1 MTSLPIVG
9 TGDSR
14 QAGRYDERMVAP
26 MRQELVRLGFV
37 ETRTVEEVDAQ
48 VKGQSGTALMVVNS
62 VCGCAAGKAR
72 PGVALA
78 LSASPVRPDRLLTV
92 FAGNDIEAT
101 ARARSFFVGY
111 GSSSPQ
117 MGLLKDG
124 QLVFMLERK
133 DIEGREAPEIAA
145 DLVAA
150 FKKWCTEAEG
160 RSGS

>member
-1 MTSLPIVG
+1 MTLLPIVG
-9 TGDSR
+9 TGEPP
-14 QAGRYDERMVAP
+14 QAGRYDERIVGP

-37 ETRTVEEVDAQ
+37 ETRTVAEVDAKL
-48 VKGQSGTALMVVNS
+48 VGQTGTALMVVNS

-78 LSASPVRPDRLLTV
+78 LAESPVRPDRLLTV
-92 FAGNDIEAT
+92 FAGNDIAAT

-133 DIEGREAPEIAA
+133 DIEGRDATEIAA
-145 DLVAA
+145 ELVAA
-150 FKKWCTEAEG
+150 FGKWCG
-160 RSGS
+160 QK

>member
-1 MTSLPIVG
+1 MTSLPIIG
-9 TGDSR
+9 TGDGR

-26 MRQELVRLGFV
+26 MREELVRLGFV
-37 ETRTVEEVDAQ
+37 ETRTVAELDANLL
-48 VKGQSGTALMVVNS
+48 GQSGTTLLVVNS

-72 PGVALA
+72 PGVAKA
-78 LSASPVRPDRLLTV
+78 LQDAPVLPDRLLTV

-124 QLVFMLERK
+124 KLVFMLERK
-133 DIEGREAPEIAA
+133 DIEGRDAHEIAA
-145 DLVAA
+145 DLTAA
-150 FKKWCTEAEG
+150 FTKWCTKAE
-160 RSGS
+160 